1 MNTKYIISSVA
12 SLVLAITAQAQQLV
26 TNVTLSASATN
37 TVLTNG
43 AYISE
48 IDLISGAG
56 TTGTIYFT
64 DTIGGTNTYAWT
76 NTYITRTTVMTN
88 ITSVLTNGMG
98 TVYTNYY
105 PGEYTTL
112 VTNAAGTNVSP
123 TVTSFAISPNSKQA
137 KAPLRIT
144 VTKGLTVTTDAN
156 STNQTLVIY
165 YAYPF

>member
-1 MNTKYIISSVA
+1 MKNTIKYIVGLA
-12 SLVLAITAQAQQLV
+12 MACALSLQAQQLV
-26 TNVTLSASATN
+26 MTTNLTASQTSTILPTN
-37 TVLTNG
+37 

-56 TTGTIYFT
+56 TVGNIYFY
-64 DTIGGTNTYAWT
+64 DQSGNSNTYAFT
-76 NTYITRTTVMTN
+76 NSYITRTSVMTN

-98 TVYTNYY
+98 TVYTNVY

-112 VTNAAGTNVSP
+112 VTNAAATNTLP
-123 TVTSFAISPNSKQA
+123 TIMSFAIAPNIRQT
-137 KAPLRIT
+137 KAPLRI
-144 VTKGLTVTTDAN
+144 VTTRGLTVTTDAN